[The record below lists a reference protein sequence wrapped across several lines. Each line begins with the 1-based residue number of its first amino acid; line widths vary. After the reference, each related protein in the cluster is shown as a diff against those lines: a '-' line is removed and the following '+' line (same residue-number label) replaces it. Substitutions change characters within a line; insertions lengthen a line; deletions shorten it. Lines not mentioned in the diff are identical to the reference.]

1 MTGSGITLLPDTAV
15 GSKSIDQNKSKVDNI
30 LEDHWLGHDS
40 DTLTLISPIIERIKN
55 NPCGLWLV
63 STMMMMTTSV
73 YHINH
78 GRVQVQVLAVCWC
91 EPNVLYNTNTLD
103 RLLLKR

>member
-55 NPCGLWLV
+55 NPCWPV
-63 STMMMMTTSV
+63 AC
-73 YHINH
+73 
-78 GRVQVQVLAVCWC
+78 Q
-91 EPNVLYNTNTLD
+91 LD
-103 RLLLKR
+103 DDDDYFCLSY